1 MNTTAGRWNT
11 PHIWGHAATDD
22 GDFEL

>member
-1 MNTTAGRWNT
+1 MNTTAGHWNT
-11 PHIWGHAATDD
+11 PHIWGHAASHD